1 MEMDYRTDSF
11 ARRFKSAQP
20 HMKTQDIQGLV
31 SLKYR
36 DNCVHDSE
44 YSHFIEDYLKQKLG
58 LCVEQLHG
66 DFGGQ
71 AWLATDQHQNMAILV
86 QHETGLEIL
95 GAIGSVASL
104 IALLPLISLGW
115 TKLRHR
121 IFHPRLDSHEGSS
134 VEIRRFDQNNKL
146 IEQSIPSVEFYVL
159 NVTLQDHAILKQKVE
174 QLEAEISELK
184 KRQTPAMKK
193 SAINVRPKRK
203 KRS

>member
-1 MEMDYRTDSF
+1 MDYRTDSF
-11 ARRFKSAQP
+11 ARRFKGAQP

-121 IFHPRLDSHEGSS
+121 IFHPRFDHPDGCG
-134 VEIRRFDQNNKL
+134 VEIRRFDQNSKL
-146 IEQSIPSVEFYVL
+146 IEQSAPSVEFYVL
-159 NVTLQDHAILKQKVE
+159 NITLQDHAILKQKVE

-184 KRQTPAMKK
+184 KRRTPVVKKLAM
-193 SAINVRPKRK
+193 NERPKRK
-203 KRS
+203 RRT

>member
-1 MEMDYRTDSF
+1 MDYRTDSF
-11 ARRFKSAQP
+11 VRRFRSAQL
-20 HMKTQDIQGLV
+20 HLKTQDIQGLV

-36 DNCVHDSE
+36 DNCVHNSE
-44 YSHFIEDYLKQKLG
+44 YSHFIEDCLKQNLG
-58 LCVEQLHG
+58 LGVEQLHG

-95 GAIGSVASL
+95 GAIGSIASL

-121 IFHPRLDSHEGSS
+121 YFHPRFDHPDGCG
-134 VEIRRFDQNNKL
+134 VEIRRFDQNSKL
-146 IEQSIPSVEFYVL
+146 IEQSAPSVEFYVL
-159 NVTLQDHAILKQKVE
+159 NITLQDHAILKQKVE

-184 KRQTPAMKK
+184 KRRTPVVKKLAM
-193 SAINVRPKRK
+193 NERPKRK
-203 KRS
+203 RRT